1 MQFLYP
7 LLKILNANYLSIF
20 VVLNYRSHFTLES
33 PARKEME
40 ASLENATLDESEV
53 GLEVIEDDAVNSETE
68 EGSNES
74 MDGSTVNASSHSR
87 SNEPKMWYQQL
98 VLTYFEFPE
107 FLKLTPREEIPENK
121 NIHGK
126 CLKCGKRYS
135 GRPFST
141 SNWQRH
147 LKVSCIS
154 LLYKI
159 SIL

>member
-1 MQFLYP
+1 
-7 LLKILNANYLSIF
+7 
-20 VVLNYRSHFTLES
+20 
-33 PARKEME
+33 ME

-53 GLEVIEDDAVNSETE
+53 GLEVIEDDANNSETE
-68 EGSNES
+68 EGLNES
-74 MDGSTVNASSHSR
+74 MDGSTANAYSHSKLK
-87 SNEPKMWYQQL
+87 EPKMWYQQL

-107 FLKLTPREEIPENK
+107 TLKEKPREEIPKNK
-121 NIHGK
+121 NIQGK